1 MNILANEATEE
12 RGENARLSMFM
23 GAIVISDLV
32 KTTLGPKGMDKILQ
46 STGREQEVSI
56 TNDGATILRSLFIDN
71 PTAKVLIEIS
81 KIQDEEV
88 GDGTTSVTVL
98 AGELLREAEKLIE
111 QKIHPQTIIEGWR
124 LAVKVAREELV
135 KFSKD
140 NGKDKEKF
148 KQDLLDIAKTTLS
161 SKILTN
167 EKDHF
172 AQLAVD
178 AVMRLNKEN
187 SNLENIQIIK
197 KIGGNLRDSY
207 LDSGFILE
215 KRIGVG
221 QPKRLENPKILLA
234 NTAMDTDKIKIFGAK
249 IKVESTEKLAEI
261 EQIERKKML
270 TKCEK
275 ILNHGV
281 NCFINRQL
289 IYNMPEQF
297 FADHGVMAIEHADFE
312 GIERLA
318 LVTGAE
324 IV

>member
-1 MNILANEATEE
+1 
-12 RGENARLSMFM
+12 
-23 GAIVISDLV
+23 
-32 KTTLGPKGMDKILQ
+32 LGPKGMDKILQ

-56 TNDGATILRSLFIDN
+56 TNDGVTILRSLFIDN

-234 NTAMDTDKIKIFGAK
+234 NTAMDTDKIKIFGAQ
-249 IKVESTEKLAEI
+249 IKVDSTEKLAEL
-261 EQIERKKML
+261 EQIERKK
-270 TKCEK
+270 KCLQNAK
-275 ILNHGV
+275 K
-281 NCFINRQL
+281 F
-289 IYNMPEQF
+289 
-297 FADHGVMAIEHADFE
+297 
-312 GIERLA
+312 
-318 LVTGAE
+318 
-324 IV
+324 